1 MVRRPAVSGQFYPAA
16 AGALR
21 SMLESFDPHVED
33 KVQAPAALCPH
44 AGYVFSG
51 AVAGRTL
58 GSMRVPDTVLL
69 LNPSHHVA
77 GPAFALWDGGGWQ
90 TPLGVVPLHEGL
102 TTALAALPQV
112 SVEPRVH
119 GPEHAGEVML
129 PFLQYYNPDVRIAVV
144 CVTVSAGLEALKEFG
159 RACAGVLEE
168 CGEPDALVLAS
179 SDLSH
184 ESGPRALDVVK
195 AHDSLVIEQMEK
207 LDPDGLYRTAR
218 ERGVTMCGVLPAVAA
233 MESARQRGAA
243 RGELIGRATSA
254 DSPQGRG
261 SYVVGYAG
269 IIFCK

>member
-16 AGALR
+16 PGALR
-21 SMLESFDPHVED
+21 SMLESFDPHVEE

-58 GSMRVPDTVLL
+58 GSIHVPDAVLM

-102 TTALAALPQV
+102 TAALAALPLV
-112 SVEPRVH
+112 SVDARPH
-119 GPEHAGEVML
+119 QPEHAGEVLL
-129 PFLQYYNPDVRIAVV
+129 PFLQHYNPAVRVAVV
-144 CVTVSAGLEALKEFG
+144 CVTSSAGLEALKQFG
-159 RACAGVLEE
+159 RSCAGVLEE
-168 CGEPDALVLAS
+168 CGEPHALILVS

-184 ESGPRALDVVK
+184 ESGPGALDVVK

-218 ERGVTMCGVLPAVAA
+218 EQHVTMCGVLPAVAA
-233 MESARQRGAA
+233 MSAAQGRGAG
-243 RGELIGRATSA
+243 RGELVARATSA
-254 DSPQGRG
+254 DSPRSGG

-269 IIFCK
+269 MVFR